1 MARMTGGQAVVKALR
16 KHGIDTIFALPGV
29 QLDGLFC
36 ALHDEGNAIR
46 VIHTRHE
53 QGAAYMAFGYARAS
67 GRPGVYAVVPGPGVL
82 NSTAALSTAYA
93 CNAPVVCLSGQ
104 IPSTHIGRG
113 HGLLHEIPDQLAILR
128 SLTKWAGRAMHP
140 SEAPI
145 VVNEAFRQMAAGRVR
160 PVALEVPMDVLLQDA
175 EVELPEPFAP
185 LPPPPLDTELIDKA
199 AKLMRAANKPLI
211 CVGGGAFGA
220 IAEIRKLAD
229 IYGAPIMMT
238 RNGIGLISDHHP
250 LALREAEG
258 HRLWADADLV
268 LAIGTRL
275 NPMVPSWGL
284 DDAIKIIRIDID
296 AAEIARVT
304 RPAIGIVADA
314 RAALAAL
321 NARLA
326 ESAAPRAPRTTE
338 VAEIKAALQREYDKL
353 GPQMAWLKALRA
365 GLPEHGILV
374 DELTQVGYCTRLAF
388 PVTQPGTYITTGY
401 QGTLGYGFA
410 TALGVKVAK
419 PDTPVV
425 AITGDGGFMYNVQEL
440 ATAVQR
446 RLNLVTVLFN
456 DGAFGNVKRMQKE
469 LYGGR
474 VIATALHNPDFV
486 QLAATFGA
494 QGMRAHT
501 PDELTAAMTKALAS
515 PLPTIIDVPVGE
527 MPDPWHL
534 LQLPRA
540 RQRKP

>member
-16 KHGIDTIFALPGV
+16 KHGVDTIFALPGV
-29 QLDGLFC
+29 QLDGLFS

-82 NSTAALSTAYA
+82 NSTAALCTAYA

-128 SLTKWAGRAMHP
+128 GLTKWAGRAMHP
-140 SEAPI
+140 VEAPI
-145 VVNEAFRQMAAGRVR
+145 MVNEAFRQMGAGRVR
-160 PVALEVPMDVLLQDA
+160 PVALEVPMDVLLAEA
-175 EVELPEPFAP
+175 EVEIPDPFASP
-185 LPPPPLDTELIDKA
+185 PPPPLDNELIDKA
-199 AKLMRAANKPLI
+199 AKLLLAAKRPLV

-220 IAEIRKLAD
+220 VAEIAKLAEL
-229 IYGAPIMMT
+229 YGAPIMMT
-238 RNGIGLISDHHP
+238 RNGIGLIPDTHP
-250 LALREAEG
+250 LALREPEG

-268 LAIGTRL
+268 LAVGTRL
-275 NPMVPSWGL
+275 TPMVPSWGL

-296 AAEIARVT
+296 PEEIARVA

-314 RAALAAL
+314 KAALAAL

-326 ESAAPRAPRTTE
+326 QAGPRPSRVAE
-338 VAEIKAALQREYDKL
+338 VAELKATLKREYDKL

-365 GLPEHGILV
+365 GIPEHGILV
-374 DELTQVGYCTRLAF
+374 DELTQVGYCTRFAF
-388 PVTQPGTYITTGY
+388 PVTRPGTYITTGY

-410 TALGVKVAK
+410 TALGVKAAK

-425 AITGDGGFMYNVQEL
+425 SIAGDGGFMYNVQEL
-440 ATAVQR
+440 STAVQQ
-446 RLNLVTVLFN
+446 RLNVVTVIFN
-456 DGAFGNVKRMQKE
+456 DGAFGNVQRMQKE

-474 VIATALHNPDFV
+474 VIATKLHNPDFV
-486 QLAATFGA
+486 KLAENFGA
-494 QGMRAHT
+494 QGLRADT
-501 PDELTAAMTKALAS
+501 PEALTAAIKQALDS
-515 PLPTIIDVPVGE
+515 PLPTLIEVPVGE

-540 RQRKP
+540 RKRKP

>member
-16 KHGIDTIFALPGV
+16 RHGVDTIFALPGV
-29 QLDGLFC
+29 QLDGLFS

-82 NSTAALSTAYA
+82 NSTAALCTAYA
-93 CNAPVVCLSGQ
+93 CNAPVLCLSGQ

-113 HGLLHEIPDQLAILR
+113 HGLLHEVPDQLAMLR
-128 SLTKWAGRAMHP
+128 GLTKWAGRAMHP
-140 SEAPI
+140 AETPAL
-145 VVNEAFRQMAAGRVR
+145 VDEAFRQLGSGRVR

-175 EVELPEPFAP
+175 EVELQAPFAP
-185 LPPPPLDTELIDKA
+185 LPAPPVDAELIEKA
-199 AKLMRAANKPLI
+199 AKLLAEAKRPLM

-220 IAEIRKLAD
+220 IGEILRLGE

-238 RNGIGLISDHHP
+238 RNGIGLLDDRHP
-250 LALREAEG
+250 LALREPEG
-258 HRLWADADLV
+258 HRLWAEADLV

-275 NPMVPSWGL
+275 TPMLPGWGV
-284 DDAIKIIRIDID
+284 DDGIRFVRIDID
-296 AAEIARVT
+296 PVELTRVT
-304 RPAIGIVADA
+304 RPAVGIAADA
-314 RAALAAL
+314 KTALAAL

-326 ESAAPRAPRTTE
+326 NGGARPSRAAE
-338 VAEIKAALQREYDKL
+338 VAKVKAELQKEYDKL
-353 GPQMAWLKALRA
+353 GPQKAWLGALRA
-365 GLPEHGILV
+365 ALPDDGIFV
-374 DELTQVGYCTRLAF
+374 EELTQVGYCARLMF
-388 PVTQPGTYITTGY
+388 PVTRPGTYITTGY

-410 TALGVKVAK
+410 TALGIKAAK
-419 PDTPVV
+419 PDTPVL
-425 AITGDGGFMYNVQEL
+425 AIAGDGGFSSNVQEL

-446 RLNLVTVLFN
+446 RLNVVTVIFN
-456 DGAFGNVKRMQKE
+456 DNAFGNVKRMQKD

-474 VIATALHNPDFV
+474 GIASDLHNPDFV
-486 QLAATFGA
+486 KLAEAFGA
-494 QGMRAHT
+494 QGLRATT
-501 PDELTAAMTKALAS
+501 PGALTAAIRRGFAS
-515 PLPTIIDVPVGE
+515 PLPTLIEVPVGE

-540 RQRKP
+540 RRKKA